1 MHQSGILQLSQVCA
15 LIFSDREAQRPDPL
29 CMVKEIITVRPTTKI
44 KDAVELMNKNE
55 IGCLVVTRKDKPV
68 GIMTERD
75 ILKKIV
81 CGSKNPE
88 QTRVSEIMSRPLVVG
103 RGDMDWLEAVKLM
116 LDRNI
121 KKLPILDGERLVGLL
136 TLTDIAR
143 MRMLQALEMD
153 TLTFGILSRHKQT
166 PG

>member
-1 MHQSGILQLSQVCA
+1 MHVK
-15 LIFSDREAQRPDPL
+15 DV
-29 CMVKEIITVRPTTKI
+29 MVKEIITVGPTKKI
-44 KDAVELMNKNE
+44 RDAVELMNKNE

-81 CGSKNPE
+81 CGGKNPE
-88 QTRVSEIMSRPLVVG
+88 QTRVSEIMSKPLVVG

-143 MRMLQALEMD
+143 TRMLQALEID
-153 TLTFGILSRHKQT
+153 TLTFGILSRHTQT